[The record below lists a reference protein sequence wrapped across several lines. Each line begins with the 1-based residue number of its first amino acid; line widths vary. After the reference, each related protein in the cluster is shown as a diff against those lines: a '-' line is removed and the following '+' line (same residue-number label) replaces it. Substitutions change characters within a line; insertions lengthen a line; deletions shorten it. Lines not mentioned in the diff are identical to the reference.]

1 MTTYYLT
8 GDSMDVFELA
18 KKYHVELG
26 IKEPSFATMVAE
38 LFGDL
43 GLSIMNHLKE
53 EGYTLKGTRFLDYEK
68 SLVLEIVKGN
78 KSYEILLRKL

>member
-1 MTTYYLT
+1 
-8 GDSMDVFELA
+8 MDVFELA

-26 IKEPSFATMVAE
+26 IKEPSFATMAAE

-53 EGYTLKGTRFLDYEK
+53 EGYTLKGTRFLD
-68 SLVLEIVKGN
+68 
-78 KSYEILLRKL
+78 